1 MDNSENSW
9 HPDFWSSIIIPEDSA
24 SSQSDWEISIIK
36 EKTKKSQDS
45 LLDPDCEDIELE
57 LKRANKT
64 LKMITECNKV
74 LLHSETEQDLLNS
87 ICEIIIRHWWYFMC
101 WIWYIWENWEKIVHP
116 VARAWFDDGYLDSI
130 EISWDENKESGRGP
144 TGTAIREKHPVYIKN
159 VLTDPTF
166 ALWRDNAIKRWY
178 NSSLALPLFIKNNVV
193 GALCLYAKEIEV
205 FNNEEINLLEEL
217 SINISQ
223 CIWHI
228 RDKEEKKK
236 TDEIL
241 RITEEQLQI
250 RQRMDS
256 LGTLAWGFAHDFN
269 NLLAWIMWYLELLN
283 INWALSDIHRNYVQN
298 ALQWGKRAAELVKQ
312 LQSLSRNIISEKTSV
327 DIYDIATEVFYLL
340 DKSTDKI
347 INKIVNLN
355 KWDFYVLWNVSEL
368 HQVLLNLWI
377 NSFKAIEE
385 KWAKDGDFIKIS
397 AQNYKISNLDKTWLP
412 EWDYVHISF
421 EDNGVGMSDRV
432 LRRAFD
438 PLFTTREKCA
448 QKGQG
453 LGLAMVYNIITK
465 IHKWH
470 IYIESKEWIGTTMH
484 IFLPKAQNIKKEEV
498 KQKESINKIWQKTIL
513 IIEDEEMI
521 QSFLKMAL
529 EMKGYDVITASDWKE
544 GLKTYMDNINSIDLV
559 ILDLTMP
566 KMSGQEVL
574 EKMLEIKNNVKVIIS
589 SGQSDESARVWILS
603 QAKWYVLKP
612 YTLDVLYNTIGDVL
626 NREEE

>member
-1 MDNSENSW
+1 MDNSENSG
-9 HPDFWSSIIIPEDSA
+9 HPDFGSSIIIPEDSA
-24 SSQSDWEISIIK
+24 SSQSDGEISIIK

-87 ICEIIIRHWWYFMC
+87 ICEIIIRHGGYFMC
-101 WIWYIWENWEKIVHP
+101 WIGYIGENGEKIVHP
-116 VARAWFDDGYLDSI
+116 VARAGFDDGYLDSI

-166 ALWRDNAIKRWY
+166 ALWRDNAIKRGY

-223 CIWHI
+223 CIGHI

-256 LGTLAWGFAHDFN
+256 LGTLAGGFAHDFN
-269 NLLAWIMWYLELLN
+269 NLLAGIMGYLELLN
-283 INWALSDIHRNYVQN
+283 INGALSDIHRNYVQN
-298 ALQWGKRAAELVKQ
+298 ALQGGKRAAELVKQ

-355 KWDFYVLWNVSEL
+355 KGDFYVLGNVSEL
-368 HQVLLNLWI
+368 HQVLLNLGI

-385 KWAKDGDFIKIS
+385 KGAKDGDFIKIS
-397 AQNYKISNLDKTWLP
+397 AQNYKISNLDKTGLP
-412 EWDYVHISF
+412 EGDYVHISF

-465 IHKWH
+465 IHKGH
-470 IYIESKEWIGTTMH
+470 IYIESKEGIGTTMH

-498 KQKESINKIWQKTIL
+498 KQKESINKIGQKTIL

-529 EMKGYDVITASDWKE
+529 EMKGYDVITASDGKE

-589 SGQSDESARVWILS
+589 SGQSDESARVGILS
-603 QAKWYVLKP
+603 QAKGYVLKP